1 MGTKLA
7 SPTREGAT
15 KFINM
20 PSSFNFVWMY
30 SRYIRR
36 CFTGAGLWSQ
46 ALALDDQ
53 TTMHF
58 WGPRNRTPHKPSL
71 VLIHGFGPVATWQW
85 RRQVRSLAPHFNVYI
100 PDLIFFGGSST
111 TSTERSEVFQA
122 KSVGKLLDKL
132 EVVKL
137 HVVGTSYGGL
147 VAYNLAKMLG
157 EGRVMK
163 VVIASSGVNMTASS
177 NQAIVRTSQLDSIE
191 DLMLPSSPHHLRK
204 LMSLS
209 IYKPPHIVP
218 DFVLNAFIHELYG
231 DNKEKKLEILKG
243 ITVGREET
251 SNVSPLQQEVLLLWG
266 EQDRIF
272 PVQLAHELR
281 EVIAK
286 DVKLELIKDAA
297 HVPQMEKP
305 EEFNGI
311 IISFLRGSH

>member
-58 WGPRNRTPHKPSL
+58 WGPRNKTPHKPSL

-218 DFVLNAFIHELYG
+218 DFVLNAFIHVSLS
-231 DNKEKKLEILKG
+231 LFIL
-243 ITVGREET
+243 
-251 SNVSPLQQEVLLLWG
+251 
-266 EQDRIF
+266 IF
-272 PVQLAHELR
+272 LHL
-281 EVIAK
+281 
-286 DVKLELIKDAA
+286 
-297 HVPQMEKP
+297 
-305 EEFNGI
+305 
-311 IISFLRGSH
+311 SFLHFPFILSRNCTEITRRKNWRF